1 MGYNCTNHKLTLLL
15 LMIVF
20 SFTIT
25 AQQLEGYRIAEEKLP
40 SLKHIRSL
48 GELDIARKFIEQE
61 LDFHSIEN
69 TTLWKEYIQYWV
81 AFYARPNITP
91 EKFADEFLPVAKIV
105 IDRSREEHSK
115 MALHLSNDLIEFFDQ
130 YGLDNAAA
138 SIAAYATYGIDVPA
152 NEHSI
157 IASRILT
164 ASRLERGG
172 IAPPLT
178 GMDDTIYPN
187 TIIVFY
193 DTSCGNCEWQ
203 MEQLADNYDEI
214 TEKDFSII
222 SVSADNN
229 EETFQG
235 KSKEFPWKDKL
246 CDFQGFEGQNFINYG
261 VIHTPVFYLID
272 SKGEVKGKYA
282 RIDKIPLMMIEK

>member
-25 AQQLEGYRIAEEKLP
+25 AQQLEGYHIAEEKLP

-48 GELDIARKFIEQE
+48 AELDIARKFIEQE
-61 LDFHSIEN
+61 LDFYSIEN

-91 EKFADEFLPVAKIV
+91 EEFADEFLPVAKIV
-105 IDRSREEHSK
+105 IDRTREEHSK
-115 MALHLSNDLIEFFDQ
+115 TALHLSNDLIEFFDQ

-164 ASRLERGG
+164 ASRLEQGG
-172 IAPPLT
+172 IAPPIT

-193 DTSCGNCEWQ
+193 DTGCGNCEWQ
-203 MEQLADNYDEI
+203 MEQLTDNYEEI
-214 TEKDFSII
+214 TINGYRVI

-229 EETFQG
+229 EQIFQI

-246 CDFQGFEGQNFINYG
+246 CDYMGMEGESFKKYG
-261 VIHTPVFYLID
+261 VISTPVFYLTD
-272 SKGEVKGKYA
+272 NKGKVKGKYT
-282 RIDKIPLMMIEK
+282 RIDKIPLTMIEK